1 VSEVTEAGIPDELKA
16 MIGTMTE
23 PIIMEVERGAIR
35 RYADAVD
42 DHNPLFRDVEY
53 AKNTKYGEVICPP
66 GFFGWPMKGNP
77 LESLM
82 GLVTPALLKTGLFR
96 ILDGG
101 VDQEFYLPIRAGDVL
116 TAYGKVADI
125 REREGKSGKM
135 LFVTLEMTYLNQNGD
150 LVSKARSTIIAR

>member
-1 VSEVTEAGIPDELKA
+1 MTESGLPDEVKA

-42 DHNPLFRDVEY
+42 DQNPLFRDAGY

-66 GFFGWPMKGNP
+66 GFFGWPIKGNP
-77 LESLM
+77 LESMM
-82 GLVTPALLKTGLFR
+82 GTIMPAMIKAGLFR

-116 TAYGKVADI
+116 TSYGRVADI
-125 REREGKSGKM
+125 RQREGKSGTM
-135 LFVTLEMTYLNQNGD
+135 LLVTLEMTYLNQDGD
-150 LVSKARSTIIAR
+150 LMSKARSTIISR